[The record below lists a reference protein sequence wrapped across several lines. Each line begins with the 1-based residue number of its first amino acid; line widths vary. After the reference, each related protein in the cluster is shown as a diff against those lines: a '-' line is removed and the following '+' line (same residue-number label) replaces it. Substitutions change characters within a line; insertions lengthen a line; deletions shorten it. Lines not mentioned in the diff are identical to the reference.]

1 MLGLRQ
7 AILGVSVLVAV
18 TLPAMA
24 IGLPKP
30 TGLPAQQAVPD
41 PRPYDTAANADAQV
55 DAAFAR
61 ARTSGKLV
69 LLDLGANWCPDCRML
84 NSDLHMPQVAA
95 WKDSHFETVMV
106 NVDRFNVNMDIP
118 KRYGVTLH
126 QVPTVLVLTPNGR
139 LLDPDGIEALGDAR
153 GMAPQAV
160 VDLIS
165 SWAQRAR

>member
-1 MLGLRQ
+1 MFHLRQ
-7 AILGVSVLVAV
+7 AVLGLSVLVAAAR
-18 TLPAMA
+18 PAMA

-30 TGLPAQQAVPD
+30 TGLLAQQAAPD
-41 PRPYDTAANADAQV
+41 PHPYDTTANADAQV
-55 DAAFAR
+55 DAAFVR

-84 NSDLHMPQVAA
+84 NSDLHMPRVAA

-126 QVPTVLVLTPNGR
+126 QVPTVLVLTPDGH
-139 LLDPDGIEALGDAR
+139 LLNPDGAEELGNAR
-153 GMAPQAV
+153 SMPPQAV

-165 SWAQRAR
+165 SWARRAP